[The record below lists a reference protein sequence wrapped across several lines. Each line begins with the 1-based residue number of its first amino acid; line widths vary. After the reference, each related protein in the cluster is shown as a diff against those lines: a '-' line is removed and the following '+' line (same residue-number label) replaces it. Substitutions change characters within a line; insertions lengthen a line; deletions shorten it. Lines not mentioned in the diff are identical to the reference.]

1 MRRLELYKYNPDQY
15 SQKEMEDTF
24 VAREA
29 ILQSIL
35 DELRERSK
43 SPTNQHFLITGPRGI
58 GKSNLLVMI
67 KNRILSESSLSQG
80 YVPVKTS
87 EEEYSIYCLRDLF
100 SRILELLF
108 DISQDKDLKDAIS
121 RIQYNSDDDHAVEIA
136 YNSLRDYCAHSD
148 KKLVLLIDNFDLIL
162 GDQISDVAQI
172 GKLRDIL
179 MNQSFLVLI
188 GASPSFFKEVSGY
201 TRPFYEFFHI
211 VDLDELSVEQMTELI
226 HKRAECDGNTAL
238 TQNMDDLVS
247 RIKVVHHLTGGNP
260 RLALMLYQ
268 ICSTREFHEVKTALR
283 ELLDDLTPYYKAR
296 LEQLPPQPRKVMN
309 TFASLGRPATPKEL
323 SNLTRIPIN
332 QINSILIRLKDPGF
346 VAIAPQKRRKSTL
359 YMVSDRVFRVWHQM
373 RYSQKSRRRLEFLIE
388 FLRIWYSE
396 KEWKSEIQRLL
407 EEYKSLSIEKRF
419 EDASPLIEHLGYL
432 FESSPKPE
440 MKYEVE
446 DDFIRTCIESGDYS
460 HAEEILQERM
470 EKYTQEN
477 NKDRLAETWFYL
489 SRLNSS
495 QGKILE
501 AISYL
506 EKVISL
512 KPSLN
517 QSLNNWRMFLLS
529 LFYIKKDDDERD
541 QLLKFAFEQFNI
553 IFSCVS
559 IFRLEEEKIYGI
571 NLVGLILYLYFHSII
586 NKNIDLALKLYGDL
600 LDQHKLLGKED
611 YSEIVVNLFESI
623 VEEQNIEIC
632 EQMLNMIKDRNL
644 MDIYELLT
652 PFAKAIEF
660 WKEKDENKRAE
671 ILDTL
676 NPELREIVEAIIHPK
691 DKVIE
696 ANKANIG
703 EV

>member
-1 MRRLELYKYNPDQY
+1 MNCLLCLLKEMKLMRRLELYKYNPDQY

-35 DELRERSK
+35 DELRERIK

-67 KNRILSESSLSQG
+67 RNRLLAEPSLSQG

-87 EEEYSIYCLRDLF
+87 EEEYSINCLRDLF

-108 DISQDKDLKDAIS
+108 DISQDQDLKEAIS

-136 YNSLRDYCAHSD
+136 VNALRDFCTHSD
-148 KKLVLLIDNFDLIL
+148 KKLVLLMDNFDLIL

-201 TRPFYEFFHI
+201 TRPFYEFFHL

-226 HKRAECDGNTAL
+226 HKRAQCDGNTAL

-296 LEQLPPQPRKVMN
+296 LEQLPPQPRKVMD

-396 KEWKSEIQRLL
+396 KEWKTEIQRLL
-407 EEYKSLSIEKRF
+407 EDYKSLSSERRF
-419 EDASPLIEHLGYL
+419 EDASPIIEHLGYL
-432 FESSPKPE
+432 FDSSPKPE

-446 DDFIRTCIESGDYS
+446 DDLIKTCIESGDYS

-470 EKYTQEN
+470 EKYKEAV
-477 NKDRLAETWFYL
+477 KFKSDFHETFYFW
-489 SRLNSS
+489 
-495 QGKILE
+495 G
-501 AISYL
+501 
-506 EKVISL
+506 
-512 KPSLN
+512 
-517 QSLNNWRMFLLS
+517 MTLLS
-529 LFYIKKDDDERD
+529 LSYIKKDYDEKD
-541 QLLKFAFEQFNI
+541 QLLRDAIEKLEKAISIVSNLKLEKDEKF
-553 IFSCVS
+553 
-559 IFRLEEEKIYGI
+559 YGK
-571 NLVGLILYLYFHSII
+571 NLVRVIIARYVLSIRNRNMGLAI
-586 NKNIDLALKLYGDL
+586 KLYGAI
-600 LDQHKLLGKED
+600 LDQQKLLGKEE

-623 VEEQNIEIC
+623 VNEQNMEIC
-632 EQMLNMIKDRNL
+632 EQLFNMIKERNL

-652 PFAKAIEF
+652 PYAKAVEF

-676 NPELREIVEAIIHPK
+676 NPELRQIVEEIIHPK
-691 DKVIE
+691 DK
-696 ANKANIG
+696 AM
-703 EV
+703 EVK

>member
-1 MRRLELYKYNPDQY
+1 MNCLLCLLKEMKLMRRLELYKYNPDQY

-35 DELRERSK
+35 DELRERIK

-67 KNRILSESSLSQG
+67 RNRLLAEPSLSQG

-87 EEEYSIYCLRDLF
+87 EEEYSINCLRDLF

-108 DISQDKDLKDAIS
+108 DISQDQDLKEAIS

-136 YNSLRDYCAHSD
+136 VNALRDFCTHSD
-148 KKLVLLIDNFDLIL
+148 KKLVLLMDNFDLIL

-201 TRPFYEFFHI
+201 TRPFYEFFHL

-226 HKRAECDGNTAL
+226 HKRAQCDGNTAL

-296 LEQLPPQPRKVMN
+296 LEQLPPQPRKVMD

-396 KEWKSEIQRLL
+396 KEWKTEIQRLL
-407 EEYKSLSIEKRF
+407 EDYKSLSSERRF
-419 EDASPLIEHLGYL
+419 EDASPIIEHLGYL
-432 FESSPKPE
+432 FDSSPKPE

-446 DDFIRTCIESGDYS
+446 DDLIKTCIESGDYS

-470 EKYTQEN
+470 EKYKEAV
-477 NKDRLAETWFYL
+477 KFKSDFHETFYFW
-489 SRLNSS
+489 
-495 QGKILE
+495 G
-501 AISYL
+501 
-506 EKVISL
+506 
-512 KPSLN
+512 
-517 QSLNNWRMFLLS
+517 MTLLS
-529 LFYIKKDDDERD
+529 LSYIKKDYDEKD
-541 QLLKFAFEQFNI
+541 QLLRDAIEKLEKAISIVSNLKLEKDEKF
-553 IFSCVS
+553 
-559 IFRLEEEKIYGI
+559 YGK
-571 NLVGLILYLYFHSII
+571 NLVRVIIARYVLSIRNRNMGLAI
-586 NKNIDLALKLYGDL
+586 KLYGAI
-600 LDQHKLLGKED
+600 LDQQKLLGKEE

-623 VEEQNIEIC
+623 VNEQNMEIC
-632 EQMLNMIKDRNL
+632 EQLFNMIKERNL

-652 PFAKAIEF
+652 PFAKAVDF

-676 NPELREIVEAIIHPK
+676 NPELRQIVEEIIHPK
-691 DKVIE
+691 DK
-696 ANKANIG
+696 AM
-703 EV
+703 EVK

>member
-1 MRRLELYKYNPDQY
+1 
-15 SQKEMEDTF
+15 MEDTF

-35 DELRERSK
+35 DELRERIK

-67 KNRILSESSLSQG
+67 RNRLLAEPSLSQG

-87 EEEYSIYCLRDLF
+87 EEEYSINCLRDLF

-108 DISQDKDLKDAIS
+108 DISQDQDLKEAIS

-136 YNSLRDYCAHSD
+136 VNALRDFCTHSD
-148 KKLVLLIDNFDLIL
+148 KKLVLLMDNFDLIL

-201 TRPFYEFFHI
+201 TRPFYEFFHL

-226 HKRAECDGNTAL
+226 HKRAQCDGNTAL

-296 LEQLPPQPRKVMN
+296 LEQLPPQPRKVMD

-396 KEWKSEIQRLL
+396 KEWKTEIQRLL
-407 EEYKSLSIEKRF
+407 EDYKSLSSERRF
-419 EDASPLIEHLGYL
+419 EDASPIIEHLGYL
-432 FESSPKPE
+432 FDSSPKPE

-446 DDFIRTCIESGDYS
+446 DDLIKTCIESGDYS

-470 EKYTQEN
+470 EKYKEAV
-477 NKDRLAETWFYL
+477 KFKSDFHETFYFW
-489 SRLNSS
+489 
-495 QGKILE
+495 G
-501 AISYL
+501 
-506 EKVISL
+506 
-512 KPSLN
+512 
-517 QSLNNWRMFLLS
+517 MTLLS
-529 LFYIKKDDDERD
+529 LSYIKKDYDEKD
-541 QLLKFAFEQFNI
+541 QLLRDAIEKLEKAISIVSNLKLEKDEKF
-553 IFSCVS
+553 
-559 IFRLEEEKIYGI
+559 YGK
-571 NLVGLILYLYFHSII
+571 NLVRVIIARYVLSIRNRNMGLAI
-586 NKNIDLALKLYGDL
+586 KLYGAI
-600 LDQHKLLGKED
+600 LDQQKLLGKEE

-623 VEEQNIEIC
+623 VNEQNMEIC
-632 EQMLNMIKDRNL
+632 EQLFNMIKERNL

-652 PFAKAIEF
+652 PFAKAVDF

-676 NPELREIVEAIIHPK
+676 NPELRQIVEEIIHPK
-691 DKVIE
+691 DK
-696 ANKANIG
+696 AM
-703 EV
+703 EVK